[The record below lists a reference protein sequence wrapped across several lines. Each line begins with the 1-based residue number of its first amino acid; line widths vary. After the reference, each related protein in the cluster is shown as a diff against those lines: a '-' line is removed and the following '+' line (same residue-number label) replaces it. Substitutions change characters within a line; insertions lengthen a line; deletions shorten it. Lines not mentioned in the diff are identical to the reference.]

1 MTFFYLKASNPTVH
15 SSYSNG
21 KSSESISINVEID
34 DELELAIGEKSLA
47 ASKKR
52 FNLYKDKKNEVELA
66 LAISKASEYKSVVA
80 KFSTK
85 SNKEKSVGQA
95 KFWEEHYSESMYET
109 MPSALYFNVYVS
121 DEMYER
127 IYSNIAN
134 KLSITHVRLEG
145 EAAEGEIKFGSA
157 MDGSQQIW
165 QLKSMP
171 HKLYLYDFNISFAQ
185 TEEVD
190 IEVVNEQQAK
200 KNVLIDKLFKDIN
213 AMQFALYVI
222 AAAAALE
229 IVKRVIG
236 Y

>member
-1 MTFFYLKASNPTVH
+1 MTFFFLKARNPTVH
-15 SSYSNG
+15 SSYSDG
-21 KSSESISINVEID
+21 KSSENISVVVEID
-34 DELELAIGEKSLA
+34 DELELEIGEKSLA
-47 ASKKR
+47 ISKKR
-52 FNLYKDKKNEVELA
+52 FNRYKDKKNAVELA

-80 KFSTK
+80 KFATRGD
-85 SNKEKSVGQA
+85 KEKAVGYA

-109 MPSALYFNVYVS
+109 SPAALYFNVYVS

-165 QLKSMP
+165 QPKLMP
-171 HKLYLYDFNISFAQ
+171 HKLDLYDFNISFAQ

-190 IEVVNEQQAK
+190 IEVVNEQQEK
-200 KNVLIDKLFKDIN
+200 KNVLIEKLFKDIN

-222 AAAAALE
+222 AAAAAME

-236 Y
+236 